1 MISALCEFFYNSP
14 NSQSLMQVKIYRYQ
28 NSLLKKPQKLLLP
41 LTFSKS
47 DESIKSG
54 TCFSSIFSSHFL
66 HLSFTRAGSGALSIS
81 LSSKRSLSKLVNEW
95 FKNSIVRSLNCLLP
109 LSMMAKKCLHK
120 SLVLLKSRQEQRQN
134 VSLSPKESF
143 YLIFVSLIPGSS
155 EQTSKDPSACSLTEL
170 IIRVDTL
177 WAVSNRNVTNDRGLF
192 CKYGGIFSACVSY
205 PDENL
210 TSSDT
215 YFPYNFGRNLEIM
228 IWRNPLRNSF

>member
-1 MISALCEFFYNSP
+1 MFFFY
-14 NSQSLMQVKIYRYQ
+14 
-28 NSLLKKPQKLLLP
+28 
-41 LTFSKS
+41 F
-47 DESIKSG
+47 
-54 TCFSSIFSSHFL
+54 FSSHFL
-66 HLSFTRAGSGALSIS
+66 HLSFTRAGSGTLSIL